1 MVLARR
7 SSLVA
12 LTRRASHVEQRN
24 REKATIIY
32 DTYLARIF
40 KMIPTAQAPTPAE
53 SSTTAVGENAGKK
66 DE

>member
-1 MVLARR
+1 
-7 SSLVA
+7 
-12 LTRRASHVEQRN
+12 
-24 REKATIIY
+24 
-32 DTYLARIF
+32 LARIF

>member
-7 SSLVA
+7 SSL
-12 LTRRASHVEQRN
+12 TRRASHVKHRN